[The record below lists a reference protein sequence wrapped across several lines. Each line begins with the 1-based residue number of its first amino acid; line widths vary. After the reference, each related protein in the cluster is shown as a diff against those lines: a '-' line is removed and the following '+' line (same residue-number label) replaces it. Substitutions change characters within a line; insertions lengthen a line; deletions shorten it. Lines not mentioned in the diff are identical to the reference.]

1 MTDVVFLALLFIHI
15 GTIVLWMGASILYV
29 SVLGPS
35 IAKLSSATRADLLRA
50 IGSRYERY
58 LVSNSTIAIV
68 AGLILYGYITQVS
81 KSFEPST
88 SGMPWILVG
97 IIFGLLAYIIGLAVV
112 MRTNRKMMSMMTQQ
126 SSTTAPS
133 APSSDMS
140 KLQRRLATGAGLQ
153 ALFLVIALL
162 SMVVGASI

>member
-1 MTDVVFLALLFIHI
+1 MTDIVFLALLFIHI

-35 IAKLSSATRADLLRA
+35 IAKLSPSTRADLLKA
-50 IGSRYERY
+50 IGSRYDSYVVR
-58 LVSNSTIAIV
+58 NSTIAIV

-88 SGMPWILVG
+88 SGMPWILAG
-97 IIFGLLAYIIGLAVV
+97 IIFGLLAYVIGLAVV
-112 MRTNRKMMSMMTQQ
+112 MRTNRKMMSLMAQRE
-126 SSTTAPS
+126 SNTAPS
-133 APSSDMS
+133 APSSDMP
-140 KLQRRLATGAGLQ
+140 KLQRRLAISTGLQ